1 MKKIVQFLLTLI
13 LFLSPVRAT
22 LSEVGVSIN
31 LHDSQIEGVFDRD
44 NELFIFRGIPYAIP
58 PIGDLRWTSPVPLSS
73 NPKLINAQTFK
84 PACMQDEYTT
94 EWYQDVAELFD
105 NPRSVFQHV
114 DEVSEDCLYLNI
126 WTNSLDQTSKKPVMV
141 WVHGGADT
149 GGWSYE
155 PNNLGHHLASKD
167 VVVVSI
173 NYRLNIFGFFTHP
186 DMPNQTGNFGLEDE
200 IMALQW
206 VKDHISSYGGDPENI
221 TYFGESA
228 GGAHVSY
235 LIASPKGRGLFK
247 RGIIQS
253 GAYNLFSWISK
264 DKAQQLGVT
273 TQTALNAPD
282 LQTMKRLSAESL
294 LSASSNLRHPYRPNI
309 DGELIPNNLT
319 QLLDEGSF
327 NNVDLMIGSNK
338 NEDYMYIDESVT
350 VNDINR
356 LIENYYPEQ
365 QNQILSLL
373 DLEDPRLAMDRLTTN
388 QVTLCPSVFIA
399 RSLAKNGNNVYQY
412 HFTRMREGSEKI
424 LSYHG
429 AEIPYVFN
437 THDEWLPTNQDDQAL
452 TEAMMEYWVEFAR
465 KGTPNSIVNPTWKE
479 FGVEENYLI
488 LDVELENSS
497 KLENDFCEIMIDEL
511 IERSSNE

>member
-1 MKKIVQFLLTLI
+1 MRQIVQHLITLI
-13 LFLSPVRAT
+13 LFLSPVKAI

-31 LHDSQIEGVFDRD
+31 LHNSQIKGVFDSD
-44 NELFIFRGIPYAIP
+44 NELFIFRGIPYAVP
-58 PIGDLRWTSPVPLSS
+58 PIGDLRWTSPVPLS
-73 NPKLINAQTFK
+73 PDPEVINAQTFK
-84 PACMQDEYTT
+84 PACMQDEYNT
-94 EWYQDVAELFD
+94 EWYQDVAELFG

-126 WTNSLDQTSKKPVMV
+126 WTNSLDPTIKKPVMV

-149 GGWSYE
+149 AGWSYE
-155 PNNLGHHLASKD
+155 PNYLGHHLARKD

-206 VKDHISSYGGDPENI
+206 VKDHISSYGGDSENI

-235 LIASPKGRGLFK
+235 LIASPQGRDLFK

-253 GAYNLFSWISK
+253 GAYNLFNWISK
-264 DKAQQLGVT
+264 DKAQELGVR
-273 TQTALNAPD
+273 TQTTLNATD
-282 LQTMKRLSAESL
+282 LQAMKRLTAESL
-294 LSASSNLRHPYRPNI
+294 LSASISLNYPFRPNI

-319 QLLDEGSF
+319 QLLDQGSF

-338 NEDYMYIDESVT
+338 NEDYMYINEAVT
-350 VNDINR
+350 ENNINR
-356 LIENYYPEQ
+356 LIENYYPEHQ
-365 QNQILSLL
+365 DKLLSLL
-373 DLEDPRLAMDRLTTN
+373 DLEDPRLAMDHLTTN
-388 QVTLCPSVFIA
+388 QRTLCPSVFIA

-412 HFTRMREGSEKI
+412 HFTRMREGSERI

-437 THDEWLPTNQDDQAL
+437 THDEWLPTNEDDDQL
-452 TEAMMEYWVEFAR
+452 TEVMMEYWVEFAK
-465 KGTPNSIVNPTWKE
+465 KGTPNSINNPTWKE
-479 FGVEENYLI
+479 FGTEENYLI
-488 LDVELENSS
+488 LDLPIENSS
-497 KLENDFCEIMIDEL
+497 KLENEFCEIMIDEL
-511 IERSSNE
+511 IKRSSS

>member
-1 MKKIVQFLLTLI
+1 
-13 LFLSPVRAT
+13 
-22 LSEVGVSIN
+22 
-31 LHDSQIEGVFDRD
+31 
-44 NELFIFRGIPYAIP
+44 
-58 PIGDLRWTSPVPLSS
+58 
-73 NPKLINAQTFK
+73 
-84 PACMQDEYTT
+84 
-94 EWYQDVAELFD
+94 
-105 NPRSVFQHV
+105 
-114 DEVSEDCLYLNI
+114 
-126 WTNSLDQTSKKPVMV
+126 MV

-186 DMPNQTGNFGLEDE
+186 DMPDQTGNFGLEDE

-282 LQTMKRLSAESL
+282 LQTMKRLSAENL
-294 LSASSNLRHPYRPNI
+294 LSASSNLGHPYRPNI

-465 KGTPNSIVNPTWKE
+465 KGTPNSINNPTWKE
-479 FGVEENYLI
+479 FGTEENYLI
-488 LDVELENSS
+488 LDLPLENSS
-497 KLENDFCEIMIDEL
+497 KLENEFCEIMIDEL
-511 IERSSNE
+511 INRSSS

>member
-1 MKKIVQFLLTLI
+1 MRQIVQHLITLI
-13 LFLSPVRAT
+13 LFLSPVKAI

-31 LHDSQIEGVFDRD
+31 LHNSQIKGVFDSD
-44 NELFIFRGIPYAIP
+44 NELFIFRGIPYAVP
-58 PIGDLRWTSPVPLSS
+58 PIGDLRWTSPVPLS
-73 NPKLINAQTFK
+73 PDPEVINAQTFK

-126 WTNSLDQTSKKPVMV
+126 WTNSLDPTSKKPVMV

-149 GGWSYE
+149 AGWSYE
-155 PNNLGHHLASKD
+155 PNYLGHHLARKD

-206 VKDHISSYGGDPENI
+206 VKDHISSYGGDSENI

-235 LIASPKGRGLFK
+235 LIASPQGRDLFK

-253 GAYNLFSWISK
+253 GAYNLFNWISK
-264 DKAQQLGVT
+264 DKAQELGVRAQT
-273 TQTALNAPD
+273 TLNAPD
-282 LQTMKRLSAESL
+282 LQAMKRLTAESL
-294 LSASSNLRHPYRPNI
+294 LSASISLNHPFRPNI

-319 QLLDEGSF
+319 QLLDQGSF

-338 NEDYMYIDESVT
+338 NEDYMYINEAVT
-350 VNDINR
+350 ENNINR
-356 LIENYYPEQ
+356 LIESYYPEHQ
-365 QNQILSLL
+365 DKLLSLL
-373 DLEDPRLAMDRLTTN
+373 DLEDPRLAMDHLTTN
-388 QVTLCPSVFIA
+388 QRTLCPSVFIA

-412 HFTRMREGSEKI
+412 HFTRMREGSERI

-437 THDEWLPTNQDDQAL
+437 THDEWLPTNEDDDQL
-452 TEAMMEYWVEFAR
+452 TEVMMEYWVEFAK
-465 KGTPNSIVNPTWKE
+465 KGTPNSINNPTWKE
-479 FGVEENYLI
+479 FGTEENYLI
-488 LDVELENSS
+488 LDLPIENSS
-497 KLENDFCEIMIDEL
+497 KLENEFCEIMIDEL
-511 IERSSNE
+511 IKRSSS

>member
-1 MKKIVQFLLTLI
+1 M
-13 LFLSPVRAT
+13 LFLSPIKAT

-31 LHDSQIEGVFDRD
+31 LHNSQIKGIFDSD
-44 NELFIFRGIPYAIP
+44 NELFIFRGIPYAVA
-58 PIGDLRWTSPVPLSS
+58 PIGDLRWTSPVPLS
-73 NPKLINAQTFK
+73 PDPEVINAQTFK

-94 EWYQDVAELFD
+94 EWYQDVAELFG

-126 WTNSLDQTSKKPVMV
+126 WTNSLDPTSKKPVMV

-149 GGWSYE
+149 AGWSYE
-155 PNNLGHHLASKD
+155 PNYLGHHLALKD

-173 NYRLNIFGFFTHP
+173 NYRLNVFGFFAHP
-186 DMPNQTGNFGLEDE
+186 EMPNQTGNFGLEDE

-235 LIASPKGRGLFK
+235 LIASPKSRGLFD
-247 RGIIQS
+247 RSIIQS
-253 GAYNLFSWISK
+253 GAYNLFNWTSK
-264 DKAQQLGVT
+264 DKARELGVK
-273 TQTALNAPD
+273 TQTILTAPN
-282 LQTMKRLSAESL
+282 LQAMKNYPAESL
-294 LSASSNLRHPYRPNI
+294 LAASISLNHPFRPNI
-309 DGELIPNNLT
+309 DGELLPNNLT
-319 QLLDEGSF
+319 QLFEEGSF

-338 NEDYMYIDESVT
+338 NEEYMYVDETVT
-350 VNDINR
+350 ENDINR
-356 LIENYYPEQ
+356 LIESYYPEQ
-365 QNQILSLL
+365 KDKLISLL
-373 DLEDPRLAMDRLTTN
+373 DLADPRLGMDHLTTN
-388 QVTLCPSVFIA
+388 QETLCPSVFIA

-437 THDEWLPTNQDDQAL
+437 THDEWLPTNEDDDQL
-452 TEAMMEYWVEFAR
+452 TEVMMEYWVEFAK
-465 KGTPNSIVNPTWKE
+465 KGTPNSINNPTWKE
-479 FGVEENYLI
+479 FGTEENYLI
-488 LDVELENSS
+488 LDLPLENSS
-497 KLENDFCEIMIDEL
+497 KLENEFCEIMINEL
-511 IERSSNE
+511 INRSSS

>member
-1 MKKIVQFLLTLI
+1 MQQIGRSLITLI
-13 LFLSPVRAT
+13 LFLIPVKAT
-22 LSEVGVSIN
+22 LSEVKVSIN
-31 LHDSQIEGVFDRD
+31 LHNSQIEGVFDSD
-44 NELFIFRGIPYAIP
+44 YELYIFRGIPYAKP
-58 PIGDLRWTSPVPLSS
+58 PIGDLRWQSPVSLS
-73 NPKLINAQTFK
+73 PDPEVINAQSFK

-94 EWYQDVAELFD
+94 VWYQDVAELFD

-149 GGWSYE
+149 AGWSYE
-155 PNNLGHHLASKD
+155 PNYLGHHLASKD

-186 DMPNQTGNFGLEDE
+186 EMSNQTGNFGLEDE

-206 VKDHISSYGGDPENI
+206 VKDHISFYGGDPENI

-253 GAYNLFSWISK
+253 GAYNLYNWSSK
-264 DKAQQLGVT
+264 DKAQKLGVK
-273 TQTALNAPD
+273 TQTVLNAPD
-282 LQTMKRLSAESL
+282 LETMKTLSAESL
-294 LSASSNLRHPYRPNI
+294 LSASISLNYPYKPSI
-309 DGELIPNNLT
+309 DGELIPNNVA
-319 QLLDEGSF
+319 QLLEEGSF

-338 NEDYMYIDESVT
+338 NEDYMYIDEAIT
-350 VNDINR
+350 ENDINQ
-356 LIENYYPEQ
+356 LIEKYYPEH
-365 QNQILSLL
+365 QNQLLSLL
-373 DLEDPRLAMDRLTTN
+373 DLEDPRLAMDHLTTN
-388 QVTLCPSVFIA
+388 QQTLCPSIFIA

-437 THDEWLPTNQDDQAL
+437 THDEWLPTNNIDKKL
-452 TEAMMEYWVEFAR
+452 TEAMMSYWTQFA
-465 KGTPNSIVNPTWKE
+465 KTGNPNSSEHPNWSE
-479 FGVEENYLI
+479 FGKAANFLI
-488 LDVELENSS
+488 LDEQIKVSKGLEEDICNIT
-497 KLENDFCEIMIDEL
+497 NQQL
-511 IERSSNE
+511 INKVIQ

>member
-1 MKKIVQFLLTLI
+1 MKQIGRPLIALI
-13 LFLSPVRAT
+13 LFLVPVEAT
-22 LSEVGVSIN
+22 ISEVNVSIN
-31 LHDSQIEGVFDRD
+31 LHNSQIEGVFNSDY
-44 NELFIFRGIPYAIP
+44 ELYIFRGIPYAKP
-58 PIGDLRWTSPVPLSS
+58 PVGDLRWQSPVSLSS
-73 NPKLINAQTFK
+73 DPEVINAQSFK
-84 PACMQDEYTT
+84 PACMQDEYNT

-149 GGWSYE
+149 AGWSYE
-155 PNNLGHHLASKD
+155 PNYLGHHLASKD

-173 NYRLNIFGFFTHP
+173 NYRLNIFGFFDHP
-186 DMPNQTGNFGLEDE
+186 EMSNQTGNFGLEDE

-206 VKDHISSYGGDPENI
+206 VKDHISFYGGDPENI

-235 LIASPKGRGLFK
+235 LITSPKARGLFK

-253 GAYNLFSWISK
+253 GGYNLFRWTSK
-264 DKAQQLGVT
+264 DRAQKLGVRA
-273 TQTALNAPD
+273 QTVLNAPD
-282 LQTMKRLSAESL
+282 LETMKTLPAESL
-294 LSASSNLRHPYRPNI
+294 LSVSTSLGHPYRPSI
-309 DGELIPNNLT
+309 DGTLIPNNVA
-319 QLLDEGSF
+319 QLLEAGSF

-338 NEDYMYIDESVT
+338 NEDYMYVDKAITE
-350 VNDINR
+350 NNINR
-356 LIENYYPEQ
+356 LIDYYYPEHQ
-365 QNQILSLL
+365 DQLLSLL
-373 DLEDPRLAMDRLTTN
+373 DLEDPRLAMDHLTTN
-388 QVTLCPSVFIA
+388 QQTLCPSIFIA

-437 THDEWLPTNQDDQAL
+437 THDEWLPTNEDDAQL
-452 TEAMMEYWVEFAR
+452 TEAMMEYWIEFAK
-465 KGTPNSIVNPTWKE
+465 KGTPNSINNPTWKE
-479 FGVEENYLI
+479 FGTEENYLI
-488 LDVELENSS
+488 LDLPLLNSS
-497 KLENDFCEIMIDEL
+497 KLENEFCEIMINEL
-511 IERSSNE
+511 VQRANY